1 MVRGRPRPRFS
12 PGTRFPPVEGDLSG
26 DRFFLMYWR
35 FLTPFACCFVG
46 GERNFVFWTCDARAA
61 SLNALGA
68 VAGAGVSVMLGI
80 VFGVD
85 VCRGRFFGVAVG

>member
-12 PGTRFPPVEGDLSG
+12 PGTESAVDDELSR

-35 FLTPFACCFVG
+35 FLIPFVCCFVG
-46 GERNFVFWTCDARAA
+46 GERNFEFWTWDARAA

-68 VAGAGVSVMLGI
+68 VAGARVRMILGV
-80 VFGVD
+80 VFGMV
-85 VCRGRFFGVAVG
+85 VCCGRFFGVAVG